1 MMNPFEAYFRSDKDF
16 LLPPRYRRI
25 GICICILA
33 IPIVIVFDRVLRLVL
48 NLGSEYWIEWGL
60 YMIHIPWGVG
70 LYLILFSQ
78 EKQEDEFY
86 LNLRLRSVAKGVVM
100 IVTAIALLPIYS
112 IIGSL
117 IVGRDIVLP
126 DIGGNMA
133 VCTLL
138 LVYTNAVYAYAKYRM
153 ANND

>member
-1 MMNPFEAYFRSDKDF
+1 MTNPFEEYFRSDKDF
-16 LLPPRYRRI
+16 LLHHRYRRV
-25 GICICILA
+25 GMWVCLLA
-33 IPIVIVFDRVLRLVL
+33 IPAVVVLDRVLRLVF

-60 YMIHIPWGVG
+60 YMMHVPLGVG

-100 IVTAIALLPIYS
+100 IVTAIALLPIYN

-117 IVGRDIVLP
+117 IIGRDIVLP

-153 ANND
+153 ASND